1 MQLLSFTS
9 VSPWRNSFE
18 VWQKKMVIFSRAV
31 LPEVFLV
38 SFQLLMARI
47 LLVEDDEDN
56 ISLLTRLLEHHG
68 HDLSIAT
75 DGETAVLQAREE
87 MPELILMDLE
97 LPPRPDGQPDPNAGL
112 EATRRIKADPVTA
125 GIPVIALTAH
135 TMAQHQEKIAAAGC
149 DALQEK
155 PIYPFENLLIKIDQF
170 TCRDV

>member
-56 ISLLTRLLEHHG
+56 ISLLTRLL
-68 HDLSIAT
+68 
-75 DGETAVLQAREE
+75 
-87 MPELILMDLE
+87 
-97 LPPRPDGQPDPNAGL
+97 
-112 EATRRIKADPVTA
+112 
-125 GIPVIALTAH
+125 
-135 TMAQHQEKIAAAGC
+135 
-149 DALQEK
+149 
-155 PIYPFENLLIKIDQF
+155 
-170 TCRDV
+170 